1 MPELRNRHITITADA
16 LKKGVVIMDLQA
28 YQKIAAAA
36 AIPTVQLYG
45 KAAEDLDK
53 LVEEGLKE
61 YYSGKAKEITLS
73 ADLD

>member
-28 YQKIAAAA
+28 YQKIAAATF
-36 AIPTVQLYG
+36 PTIQLHG

-61 YYSGKAKEITLS
+61 YYSGKAIEITSS